1 MSKIEKVEVISPEEL
16 ALMKAA
22 SLRALRDREEAAFR
36 DNLAKTQKMRDD
48 AERRVARIEEARKTE
63 ELRQAVMAKHGA
75 AIARWEK
82 AAKRIPEAAALL
94 KERIREEMRDKR
106 DASKKKYDATLRAL
120 KREQAQRIQQVEADE
135 KAMLASEKATYAAT
149 IPGGVPKVR
158 RMSKMDALLVMRTQA
173 ENPYEPALTK

>member
-1 MSKIEKVEVISPEEL
+1 MNKVEVISPEEL

-22 SLRALRDREEAAFR
+22 SLRALQEREENAFR
-36 DNLAKTQKMRDD
+36 ANLAKTQKMRDD
-48 AERRVARIEEARKTE
+48 AERRVARVEEAKQME
-63 ELRQAVMAKHGA
+63 ELRLSVTAKHGA
-75 AIARWEK
+75 AIVRWDK

-94 KERIREEMRDKR
+94 KEQIRDEIRNKR

-135 KAMLASEKATYAAT
+135 RAMLASEKATYAAT